1 MKTKEILVVGSLN
14 VDMVINLEKIPVVG
28 ETVLCDNYH
37 YSLGGKG
44 ANQACAAGKL
54 DGCVKMLGCVGND
67 DFGKKQIASLQQIN
81 VDTSAIK
88 ISQTEKTGTAFVAV
102 NKDGNNSIIVSAGA
116 NNSCDVDYIKSKKSL
131 IEQAEI
137 IVAQLEI
144 PYEAVLELF
153 KEARKLNKI
162 IILDPAPY
170 SEKISEELLSL
181 VDYITPNETEL
192 MSLVKSDSQD
202 FSLESMIE
210 KAKIVLESGVKNV
223 LVTLGKRGTLLINKE
238 FVKSFSV
245 EDVKT
250 VDTTAAGDCFT
261 GAFAVALSEGKS
273 VDESIEF
280 AGKASTIAVTRVG
293 AQVSLPKRCEIN
305 S

>member
-153 KEARKLNKI
+153 KEARKLNKT